1 MQAELHSF
9 KRRPFFV
16 PLLMPVAL
24 LAVVVAVA
32 IWLLDARTSTVIIL
46 VRHAEQAQGEAAN
59 PRLSAEGLQRAA
71 NLQQLLSRA
80 KPERGVDAVY
90 VAEGSAAQQT
100 AAPLAESMGLAVN
113 VVATADWD
121 ALPGFIMRNHAG
133 EVTLVVGTRDGL
145 MSLLKKH
152 TAAEFTLD
160 DNDYGSVFVISR
172 SRLSKPAVIRLRY

>member
-1 MQAELHSF
+1 MQADLHSF

-16 PLLMPVAL
+16 PLLMPLVL
-24 LAVVVAVA
+24 LAVVVAVS

-46 VRHAEQAQGEAAN
+46 VRHAEQVQDAAAN
-59 PRLSAEGLQRAA
+59 PRLSTEGQQRAA
-71 NLQQLLSRA
+71 NLQQLLARA

-113 VVATADWD
+113 VVATADWEG
-121 ALPGFIMRNHAG
+121 LPGFIMRNHAG
-133 EVTLVVGTRDGL
+133 EVALVVGTRAGL
-145 MSLLKKH
+145 LSLLKEH
-152 TAAEFTLD
+152 TVMEFALD